1 MLSTYKKKQKK
12 YICILRMIHKYKV
25 SMKGLEKLTSST
37 NTTLGAILLASEKT
51 AFTYF
56 SPSPNHCSEDKTQV
70 KVMK

>member
-1 MLSTYKKKQKK
+1 
-12 YICILRMIHKYKV
+12 LRMIHKHKFN
-25 SMKGLEKLTSST
+25 MKALKKLTSST

-56 SPSPNHCSEDKTQV
+56 SPSPNHCSKDKTSV